1 MAHKT
6 GFTKAARKL
15 VGWAG
20 VVAASLCSTPAAT
33 RAQQP
38 APTVYDTNLAV
49 RAVVSGL
56 NQPIGIAFLGPDSYF
71 IIEKASGQVKWVRP
85 VGGVQ
90 TTTVVLDLPVN
101 SNSERGLLSV
111 ALHPN
116 FPTNPGVYLFWTE
129 SSTGS
134 DSAVAAEV
142 GNASSPYPPG
152 TPNPFGS
159 RIDRFVWNGS
169 SLAFAQNLL
178 VIRSF
183 QADPTQPLRGN
194 HNGGVIKFAQEGGRA
209 RLYVVMGDQGR
220 RGQLQ
225 NLEFGAPADPIL
237 HPNFPD
243 DDQFGGPEPDQA
255 HLSGV
260 VLRLNDDGSAPA
272 DNPFFNYGR
281 ELING
286 GNAAVGTQLQKVF
299 AYGVRNSFGL
309 DIDPASGDVWI
320 QENGD
325 DSFSELNRVVAGQN
339 GGWVQIAG
347 PVSRIAEFK
356 AIESGTFFLSPGKY
370 AGMQQVRY
378 PATLLADTPDQVL
391 SRLYMLPGATY
402 HDPDFSWRF
411 EIAPGGIGFLRSRNL
426 GPQYENDLFMGAAVP
441 AMEGGYLFR
450 FNLTGNRRKIGV
462 DDPRI
467 EDRVADNLEKHNF
480 APPGGTAGDLG
491 IIESESFR
499 FGRDFGIG
507 TDIRTGPNGNLF
519 VVSLSRNTVYEVYR
533 PSKH

>member
-6 GFTKAARKL
+6 GFTTAARKAA
-15 VGWAG
+15 GWAG
-20 VVAASLCSTPAAT
+20 VVAATLCSTPAAT

-49 RAVVSGL
+49 RSVVSGL
-56 NQPIGIAFLGPDSYF
+56 NQPIGVAFLGPDSYF

-85 VGGVQ
+85 VARRADDHGRARPSREQ
-90 TTTVVLDLPVN
+90 QLRARSAEHRAAPELPDQP
-101 SNSERGLLSV
+101 RGLSLLDGEQHGCRFGCRRRSRQCRPRRTRLERRIRSAAV
-111 ALHPN
+111 
-116 FPTNPGVYLFWTE
+116 
-129 SSTGS
+129 ST
-134 DSAVAAEV
+134 
-142 GNASSPYPPG
+142 ASCG
-152 TPNPFGS
+152 TARRS
-159 RIDRFVWNGS
+159 
-169 SLAFAQNLL
+169 AFAQNLL

-194 HNGGVIKFAQEGGRA
+194 HNGGVIKFAREGGRA

-220 RGQLQ
+220 RGQMQ

-260 VLRLNDDGSAPA
+260 VLRLNDDGSAPD

-286 GNAAVGTQLQKVF
+286 GKPPSAQLQKVF

-325 DSFSELNRVVAGQN
+325 DSFSELNRVVPGQN
-339 GGWVQIAG
+339 GGWVQVAG

-370 AGMQQVRY
+370 AGMQQVRF

-391 SRLYMLPGATY
+391 SRLFMLPGATY
-402 HDPDFSWRF
+402 HEPEFSWRF
-411 EIAPGGIGFLRSRNL
+411 EIAPGGMGFLRGRNL

-441 AMEGGYLFR
+441 AMDGGYLFH

-467 EDRVADNLEKHNF
+467 ADRVADNLEKHNF
-480 APPGGTAGDLG
+480 TPPAARRYSGSSRASRSASVATSASRPTSRPARTA
-491 IIESESFR
+491 ICTSCR
-499 FGRDFGIG
+499 
-507 TDIRTGPNGNLF
+507 
-519 VVSLSRNTVYEVYR
+519 
-533 PSKH
+533 